1 MKIVFIH
8 LDWGIGG
15 AEQLMLQLAMASRAD
30 DDTEIQLLTTRCDAD
45 HCFAALR
52 DRPCPF
58 LHICGSW
65 IPAHV
70 YGHGQVVFST
80 IRLLYLACVV
90 ITSKTTFAN
99 ADLIVTDVLPTPLLL
114 LRFWTKSALL
124 FYCHF
129 PDRLLGRGTERKSRL
144 FRMYRSIMDHVESIS
159 MDLADTI
166 AVNSNFTRNVVLESF
181 PQLAHRSLPVLYPA
195 LEEPLSAPPSSSTAA
210 TSTTSGANKRQRLL
224 VSLNRFERK
233 KNLRLLIDTVVYLH
247 ETYPA
252 LSLPRVILA
261 GGYDPRNIENVEH
274 RADLGQLVAL
284 QEPPLQSLITFEHSI
299 TDARRAE
306 LLRIAT
312 VVVYTPD
319 KEHFGIVPVE
329 AMAAGTPVVC
339 CRSGGPVETVLDG
352 ITGFLCNVSDNT
364 TTTNNTNNNNTNDNT
379 NHTAARAFGEAI
391 KKLLDD
397 PEMVEEMGAAARQ
410 HAISTFGTARM
421 RREWHDLVQTTIAVG
436 RQRVAARSTSTYST
450 YRLANGLALLYE
462 PLLCCLAVFLLSW
475 FLHAI
480 GVLEDHENLFQ
491 GLQRMVAATC
501 GYR

>member
-45 HCFAALR
+45 HCFAPLR

-90 ITSKTTFAN
+90 ITSSSSPFAN

-129 PDRLLGRGTERKSRL
+129 PDRLLVRGTDRKSRL
-144 FRMYRSIMDHVESIS
+144 FRTYRSIMDYVESIS
-159 MDLADTI
+159 MDSADTI

-195 LEEPLSAPPSSSTAA
+195 LEEPPPATPSSAA
-210 TSTTSGANKRQRLL
+210 TGSTTTPFEEKRQRLL

-233 KNLRLLIDTVVYLH
+233 KNLRLLIDAVVYLH
-247 ETYPA
+247 NTYPA
-252 LSLPRVILA
+252 LSLPHVIIA

-274 RADLGQLVAL
+274 RAELGQLVAA
-284 QEPPLQSLITFEHSI
+284 QERSFQSLITFEHSI

-352 ITGFLCNVSDNT
+352 VTGFLCNGSDNT
-364 TTTNNTNNNNTNDNT
+364 NTTNNDTNTNNDNT
-379 NHTAARAFGEAI
+379 NTNNTAARAFGEAI

-397 PEMVEEMGAAARQ
+397 PELVEEMGAAARQ
-410 HAISTFGTARM
+410 HAISTFGTARLQ
-421 RREWHDLVQTTIAVG
+421 REWHDLVQTTIAMG
-436 RQRVAARSTSTYST
+436 RQRVAARSY
-450 YRLANGLALLYE
+450 YRLANGFALMYE
-462 PLLCCLAVFLLSW
+462 PLLCCLAVFLLSS

-480 GVLEDHENLFQ
+480 GVLEDHENIFQ
-491 GLQRMVAATC
+491 GLQRMVAAAG